1 MTNDERQMLLQS
13 EKLNGQVYLFVS
25 DWANYQINLGMTDE
39 KKVALVKKILDDVRS
54 VAYAAAVILI
64 SDPAIL
70 AYTLPTWNE
79 KVDGGI
85 KRHVEY
91 AVDDTTV
98 KSIVDSTL
106 DNKAAW
112 LV

>member
-1 MTNDERQMLLQS
+1 MTNDERQTLLQS
-13 EKLNGQVYLFVS
+13 KKLNGQVYLFVA
-25 DWANYQINLGMTDE
+25 DWANYQINIGMTDE
-39 KKVALVKKILDDVRS
+39 KKVALVKKILDDVRT
-54 VAYAAAVILI
+54 VAYAASVILI

-70 AYTLPTWNE
+70 SYALPTWNE

-85 KRHVEY
+85 KRHVDY
-91 AVDDTTV
+91 SVDDETV

-112 LV
+112 LI